1 MSVAVFYNAIPPE
14 SNLYQRLQTER
25 ALMLLVERLSPY
37 GNGIFRFF
45 EIEPAEVD
53 EILNDLIEEHQNILG
68 SRSEATAWIEQF
80 REEIRRTCEAYPG
93 IEARGTM
100 LESATRIERRLSQK
114 LAEQQVE
121 NASER
126 VRSLIDGVQDF
137 APHFSGSDY
146 EFRMMF
152 VPLSLVRERAR
163 LLQGIDPD
171 TLFTEQEDEGRY
183 YRDQVMWLRNLY
195 LEAAEKNEE
204 ILVLVE

>member
-1 MSVAVFYNAIPPE
+1 MSVAIFYSAIPPD
-14 SNLYQRLQTER
+14 SNLYQRLQTDR
-25 ALMLLVERLSPY
+25 ALMLLVERLFSY

-45 EIEPAEVD
+45 EIEPAKVD

-68 SRSEATAWIEQF
+68 SRSEAIAWIDQF
-80 REEIRRTCEAYPG
+80 REETRRTCAAYPG
-93 IEARGTM
+93 IEDRGAM

-114 LAEQQVE
+114 LVKQQVE

-137 APHFSGSDY
+137 APHLSSSDY

-152 VPLSLVRERAR
+152 VPLSLVREGAR
-163 LLQGIDPD
+163 LLQGTDPD